1 MGKQHTQGLVIKKN
15 LDTPKKL
22 RNYPKTC
29 YCEGGENRDDAEEG
43 ALHRELEY
51 FSYFNGKSSEKILE
65 HYHQFSIV
73 INNRRTL
80 VGYLVFHSH
89 KFLKPFISYIVY
101 QCLFKIFS
109 YSPLSHHLRK
119 HDFTFQKLHFLPFSP
134 NKNVICSFPSLCVLQ
149 AGEI

>member
-1 MGKQHTQGLVIKKN
+1 MDIVVRGDSSMGKQHTQGLVIKKN

-89 KFLKPFISYIVY
+89 KFLKPLYPILFISVFLKFFLIVH
-101 QCLFKIFS
+101 
-109 YSPLSHHLRK
+109 SH
-119 HDFTFQKLHFLPFSP
+119 
-134 NKNVICSFPSLCVLQ
+134 I
-149 AGEI
+149 A